1 MYDLVAYHIWPEY
14 RTIYYINVTLIDSNQ
29 QILWGNPSFSKG
41 TFPGY
46 PIAPSGSERVRVTFQ
61 VCCQPTLLCKKWE
74 TVSSVHASLL
84 VWYVSNVKDLRVEAL
99 SAWKC
104 EQLQKFCFQLHP
116 LYHLN
121 GTKQPNLRAND
132 DSHCWCQACALLRQ
146 AQSVR
151 SRSDWRLGQLIQ
163 HFSTSCIEIKC
174 LTQLSNMSLS
184 FWESRL
190 KLDWMR
196 FFPVVYLPHPLSKS
210 LIILIYIQM
219 SFRFCQHIPAC
230 FILRA
235 LSGLVA
241 GLGRGEEL
249 SK

>member
-61 VCCQPTLLCKKWE
+61 VCCQPTLFCKKWE

-84 VWYVSNVKDLRVEAL
+84 VWYISNVKDLRVEAL

-104 EQLQKFCFQLHP
+104 ESSSSFLFSVVLSLPSQWDQTSRPPCKWWFP
-116 LYHLN
+116 LLMSSLCSSPSSSKLAFAIRLAPWSTY
-121 GTKQPNLRAND
+121 P
-132 DSHCWCQACALLRQ
+132 ALLDELHWNQ
-146 AQSVR
+146 
-151 SRSDWRLGQLIQ
+151 
-163 HFSTSCIEIKC
+163 
-174 LTQLSNMSLS
+174 MSY
-184 FWESRL
+184 
-190 KLDWMR
+190 
-196 FFPVVYLPHPLSKS
+196 PVVQHVVIFLRISFEARLDAILPCCLSHPPLSKS
-210 LIILIYIQM
+210 LIILISIQM

-235 LSGLVA
+235 LSGMVA